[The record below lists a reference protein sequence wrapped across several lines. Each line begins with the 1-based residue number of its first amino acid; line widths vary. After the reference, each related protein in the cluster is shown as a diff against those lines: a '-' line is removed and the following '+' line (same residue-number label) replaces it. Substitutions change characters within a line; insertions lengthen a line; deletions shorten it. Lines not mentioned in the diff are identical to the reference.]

1 MKNYLAVMVHKVRKL
16 ARKFNA
22 GKCFGYGW
30 ALLSVI
36 SSVLIYK
43 LDFSLGLLTVEYTMA
58 TSSVLF
64 VVLCWIINGTLFK
77 HFGRGMTAYYGK
89 LFERPL
95 TEEQLIEKL
104 KTTKETVAT
113 YATIGVMA
121 IAILISA
128 ITIRP
133 LIPPHSIIIVLVAFL
148 LLSGVVILINATD
161 LYDTSTTPNIPKNHR
176 LILWGKGT
184 NSYIFG
190 FCSIIASILLG
201 VALINPYIT
210 VAISPLYIIVCT
222 YYYYMFD

>member
-1 MKNYLAVMVHKVRKL
+1 MKNCLAAMVHKVRKL
-16 ARKFNA
+16 ARKFNV

-58 TSSVLF
+58 TSGVLF

-77 HFGRGMTAYYGK
+77 HFGLGITAYYSK
-89 LFERPL
+89 LFELPL

-113 YATIGVMA
+113 YATIGVMV

-128 ITIRP
+128 MTIRP
-133 LIPPHSIIIVLVAFL
+133 LILPHSIIIVLTASL
-148 LLSGVVILINATD
+148 LLTGVVILINATD
-161 LYDTSTTPNIPKNHR
+161 LYDTSITPNIPENHR
-176 LILWGKGT
+176 RSLWKKGT
-184 NSYIFG
+184 LSYIFG

-201 VALINPYIT
+201 VALISPYIT

-222 YYYYMFD
+222 NYYYTLD